1 MRWLY
6 MQKGIETQR
15 KIDSRRQK
23 SRAIMQ
29 ILLHEQCTQ
38 SYSILV
44 RSILSRIFCNCYKPK
59 KKTFLFGRFLDYL
72 IFDV

>member
-23 SRAIMQ
+23 SRAIN
-29 ILLHEQCTQ
+29 LYRTASTQ

>member
-23 SRAIMQ
+23 SRAIN
-29 ILLHEQCTQ
+29 LYRTANP
-38 SYSILV
+38 
-44 RSILSRIFCNCYKPK
+44 F
-59 KKTFLFGRFLDYL
+59 T
-72 IFDV
+72 